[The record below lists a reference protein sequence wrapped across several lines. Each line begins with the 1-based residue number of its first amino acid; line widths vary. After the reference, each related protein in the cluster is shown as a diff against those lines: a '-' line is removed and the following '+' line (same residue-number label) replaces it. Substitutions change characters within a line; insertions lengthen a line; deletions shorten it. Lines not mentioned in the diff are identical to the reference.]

1 MASEKYLPYT
11 FFIEVIKAIDTWR
24 RLLVL
29 CLLLLFSTA
38 GVVSYFFR
46 DSITLWFNNHTEK
59 TSLKIDEMDSLAKKV
74 INDTSAAK
82 VTIWSVDLSDNYREV
97 IYSRDSLASQEKEK
111 GTAALL
117 FTEKPGT
124 AQFIVLLIEQNIFC
138 LTPAQSE
145 VLAINDLNAYSHY
158 VCVVELPPGH
168 GTILGFMVASY
179 AEAPDQPEL
188 LRKRLLKVTR
198 EIMRGSVK

>member
-1 MASEKYLPYT
+1 MASEKFLPYT
-11 FFIEVIKAIDTWR
+11 FFIEIIKSIDTWR

-38 GVVSYFFR
+38 GVVSYFFQN
-46 DSITLWFNNHTEK
+46 SITLWFNSYMEK
-59 TSLKIDEMDSLAKKV
+59 TSLKKEEMESLAKKV
-74 INDTSAAK
+74 INDTSAAR

-97 IYSRDSLASQEKEK
+97 IYSRDNIASQEKEK

-117 FTEKPGT
+117 FTEKPGA

-145 VLAINDLNAYSHY
+145 ALAVNDLNASSRYI
-158 VCVVELPPGH
+158 CVVELPPGH

-179 AEAPDQPEL
+179 AVPPDQPEL

-198 EIMRGSVK
+198 EIMRGPVK